1 MLLESALKIETLR
14 KLRIAIDTGGTFT
27 DCVYLRDGHIK
38 ILKVPSTPRNPAA
51 AIELALK
58 EISRRVAPQFNAPL
72 DLICGTT
79 VGTNAL
85 LQRRGGR
92 VVLITTAGFEDV
104 LEIGRQARPKLYD
117 FFGGRPAPLV
127 PSERRLG
134 LRERIGSEGEIL
146 AHPSQKEIRALIR
159 QVRRAK
165 PDAVA
170 ICFLFSFVNSTHEK
184 QIAKALR
191 AAGHVVTA
199 SYEVFPE
206 IREFERTS
214 TTVVNAY
221 LIPVM
226 SGYLSA
232 IEKIAQRIARSAPA
246 GKPSSKKPATQS
258 QVRVMQS
265 NGGIVSASSAA
276 LEPVRTILSGPAGG
290 ILGAEYIAHL
300 AGYEKIISFDMGGT
314 STDVA
319 LLEGGARTTN
329 ESIVDDLPVSVPMLD
344 IHTVGAGGG
353 SIARIDQGGAL
364 RVGPESAGADPGP
377 AAYGKGDQ
385 PTVTDAHLILGR
397 LGGATL
403 LGGEFQLDAPRA
415 RQIID
420 RARKKSPSLRSPEEF
435 AQGTIEVVEA
445 TMERAIRV
453 ISVERGHDP
462 RDYSLVAFGGAG
474 GLHACALAAALE
486 IPRVIVPKIPGA
498 LSALGIL
505 RADIVKDFS
514 QTVLLRTE
522 TPHKV
527 NSNLESLF
535 RNLESQAIIQIRTE
549 GPRFVPLASPPAPY
563 EDNSRQS
570 RQSPT
575 DHFLSQIRALRF
587 LDLRYTGQSTTLK
600 IPATKNFPIAFHK
613 EHERRYGYS
622 DPTREIEIVNIAVR
636 LIAPTPK
643 PSLPRKRS
651 QGRNATAAMQGKS
664 KVYFHGKWTPT
675 PLYARNRLQAGNR
688 ILGPAII
695 TDYSS
700 TTVVLPS
707 WQVDVDPHENLILTL
722 SPL

>member
-1 MLLESALKIETLR
+1 
-14 KLRIAIDTGGTFT
+14 LRIAIDTGGTFT
-27 DCVYLRDGHIK
+27 DCVYVREGRIE
-38 ILKVPSTPRNPAA
+38 ILKVPSTPKNPAE
-51 AIELALK
+51 AIERALG
-58 EISRRVAPQFNAPL
+58 EISRRLGRQSIAPL

-92 VVLITTAGFEDV
+92 VALVTTSGFEDA

-117 FFGGRPAPLV
+117 FFGGRPDPLV
-127 PSERRLG
+127 PRERRFG

-146 AHPSQKEIRALIR
+146 SRPKPGEIRALLR
-159 QVRRAK
+159 QVRRAR

-170 ICFLFSFVNSTHEK
+170 VCFLFSFVNPEHEK
-184 QIAKALR
+184 LIAKALR

-226 SGYLSA
+226 SGYLAA
-232 IEKIAQRIARSAPA
+232 IEDIARRIVSRAAEQKAKRKQGRA
-246 GKPSSKKPATQS
+246 GS

-265 NGGIVSASSAA
+265 NGGIVSAHAA
-276 LEPVRTILSGPAGG
+276 ASEPVRTILSGPAGG
-290 ILGAEYIAHL
+290 ILGAEHVARL
-300 AGYEKIISFDMGGT
+300 AGYGKIISFDMGGT

-329 ESIVDDLPVSVPMLD
+329 ESVVDDLPVSVPMLD

-353 SIARIDQGGAL
+353 SIARIDRGGAL

-377 AAYGKGDQ
+377 AAYGKGEQ
-385 PTVTDAHLILGR
+385 PTVTDAHLVLGR
-397 LGGATL
+397 LGGAGL
-403 LGGEFQLDAPRA
+403 LGGEFHLDAELA
-415 RQIID
+415 RYAID
-420 RARKKSPSLRSPEEF
+420 RARKKAPSLKSAEEF
-435 AQGTIEVVEA
+435 AQGTIDVIEA

-486 IPRVIVPKIPGA
+486 MPRVLIPKIPGA

-514 QTVLLRTE
+514 QTVLFRAE
-522 TPHKV
+522 TPAKA
-527 NSNLESLF
+527 NSKLESLF
-535 RNLESQAIIQIRTE
+535 RNLESQGRLQMRAE
-549 GPRFVPLASPPAPY
+549 GFGFVPPASLPAPY
-563 EDNSRQS
+563 EHNSRHRQHS
-570 RQSPT
+570 RSDRSPVQ
-575 DHFLSQIRALRF
+575 LGAARF
-587 LDLRYTGQSTTLK
+587 LDLRYAGQSPTLK
-600 IPATKNFPIAFHK
+600 IPASPDFQQAFHQ
-613 EHERRYGYS
+613 EHQRRYGYA
-622 DPTREIEIVNIAVR
+622 DNTREIEIVNIGVR

-643 PSLPRKRS
+643 PTLPRTRADK
-651 QGRNATAAMQGKS
+651 RNATRAIQIKARVYFQGKWI
-664 KVYFHGKWTPT
+664 VTPQ
-675 PLYARNRLQAGNR
+675 YARTSLRTGNR
-688 ILGPAII
+688 FAGPAIV

-700 TTVVLPS
+700 TTVVPPG
-707 WQVDVDPHENLILTL
+707 WQVEVDAHENLLLTRKRK
-722 SPL
+722 SRKS

>member
-1 MLLESALKIETLR
+1 MA
-14 KLRIAIDTGGTFT
+14 
-27 DCVYLRDGHIK
+27 
-38 ILKVPSTPRNPAA
+38 
-51 AIELALK
+51 
-58 EISRRVAPQFNAPL
+58 ISRRVAPQSIAPL
-72 DLICGTT
+72 DLVCGTT

-92 VVLITTAGFEDV
+92 VVLITTAGFEDA

-127 PSERRLG
+127 PRERRLG

-146 AHPSQKEIRALIR
+146 AQPAQKEIRTLIR
-159 QVRRAK
+159 QVRHAK

-170 ICFLFSFVNSTHEK
+170 ICFLFSFVNPIHEK

-199 SYEVFPE
+199 SHEVFPE

-226 SGYLSA
+226 SGYLAA
-232 IEKIAQRIARSAPA
+232 IEEIAQRVVRSAPVP
-246 GKPSSKKPATQS
+246 KPDRRQRNAQS

-265 NGGIVSASSAA
+265 NGGIVFARSAA
-276 LEPVRTILSGPAGG
+276 SEPVRTILSGPAGG
-290 ILGAEYIAHL
+290 ILGAEYVANL

-319 LLEGGARTTN
+319 LLEGGAGTTN
-329 ESIVDDLPVSVPMLD
+329 ESVVDDLPVSVPMLD

-377 AAYGKGDQ
+377 AAYGKGNQ

-397 LGGATL
+397 LGGAAL
-403 LGGEFQLDAPRA
+403 LGGEFQLDAARA
-415 RQIID
+415 RQILD
-420 RARKKSPSLRSPEEF
+420 RARKKSPSLRNPEEF
-435 AQGTIEVVEA
+435 AQGTIDVIEA

-462 RDYSLVAFGGAG
+462 RDYALVAFGGAG

-486 IPRVIVPKIPGA
+486 MPRVLIPQIPGA

-514 QTVLLRTE
+514 QTVLLRAPT
-522 TPHKV
+522 TPPAFRLLQDAFK
-527 NSNLESLF
+527 NLESHS
-535 RNLESQAIIQIRTE
+535 RDQMRAESQVA
-549 GPRFVPLASPPAPY
+549 PASPPASY
-563 EDNSRQS
+563 EENSTQRQP
-570 RQSPT
+570 SPT
-575 DHFLSQIRALRF
+575 DHTSIQIRALRF

-600 IPATKNFPIAFHK
+600 IPASKDFQKAFHK
-613 EHERRYGYS
+613 EHEHRYGYA
-622 DPTREIEIVNIAVR
+622 DPTREIEIVNIAIR
-636 LIAPTPK
+636 LIAKTPK
-643 PSLPRKRS
+643 PSLPRSRSHRRDARPAIVS
-651 QGRNATAAMQGKS
+651 QG
-664 KVYFHGKWTPT
+664 KVYFHGKWTASPM
-675 PLYARNRLQAGNR
+675 YARSQLQAGNQFS
-688 ILGPAII
+688 GPAIV

-700 TTVVLPS
+700 TTVVLPG
-707 WQVDVDPHENLILTL
+707 WHANVDTYQNIILTRTKH
-722 SPL
+722 